1 MAIDGRARPEQVGV
15 TCAVL
20 PMRVAT
26 CAGHD
31 VGLRLMTERE
41 LVWQSAYRVFNDRD
55 PEAAGELSGTGRVIK
70 SLDADY
76 AIDVSGLRRI
86 TVC

>member
-1 MAIDGRARPEQVGV
+1 
-15 TCAVL
+15 
-20 PMRVAT
+20 
-26 CAGHD
+26 
-31 VGLRLMTERE
+31 MTERE